1 MVGYSTK
8 ADPENSARAIGRE
21 LRISPKHSFE
31 ICNAI
36 RGMKL
41 EDAKKYVEDVI
52 KLKQPV
58 PFKRYK
64 KYVSHRR
71 GKGFG
76 PGRYPKRAAK
86 EILRLLESVE
96 HNAEYGG
103 IDTENARITHIS
115 AYRGRVYP
123 GRKPRAH
130 GRATEWNT
138 DTVNIEIIVE
148 EIEQQ

>member
-1 MVGYSTK
+1 MVGYSIK
-8 ADPENSARAIGRE
+8 VDPENTARAIGLE
-21 LRISPKHSFE
+21 LRISPKHSLE

-41 EDAKKYVEDVI
+41 EDAKKYLEEVVE
-52 KLKQPV
+52 LKAAV

-76 PGRYPKRAAK
+76 PGRFPQRAAK
-86 EILRLLESVE
+86 EVLRLLESVE

-103 IDTENARITHIS
+103 LDTENVRIKHIT
-115 AYRGRVYP
+115 AYRGRVYQ

-130 GRATEWNT
+130 GRATDWNT

>member
-1 MVGYSTK
+1 MVGYSIK
-8 ADPENSARAIGRE
+8 VDPENTARAIGLE
-21 LRISPKHSFE
+21 LRISPKHSLE

-41 EDAKKYVEDVI
+41 EDAKKYLEDVAE
-52 KLKQPV
+52 LKVAV
-58 PFKRYK
+58 PFKRYN
-64 KYVSHRR
+64 KYVGHRR

-76 PGRYPKRAAK
+76 PGRYPQRAAK
-86 EILRLLESVE
+86 EVLKLLESVE

-103 IDTENARITHIS
+103 LDTENVRIKHIT
-115 AYRGRVYP
+115 AYRGRVYE

-130 GRATEWNT
+130 GRATDWNT

-148 EIEQQ
+148 EIEPQ